1 MRNGIKVTVAR
12 QRKHRQRKAWQ
23 EAGGGR
29 GRALTALLGV
39 SDSEGD
45 RGSCYHSIVITVFT
59 SLRKPPFLLFG
70 KLIGGVR
77 GGAERPY
84 TSLSFT
90 GR

>member
-1 MRNGIKVTVAR
+1 MKVTVAR
-12 QRKHRQRKAWQ
+12 QREHRQRQAWQ

-29 GRALTALLGV
+29 GRVLTALLGV

-45 RGSCYHSIVITVFT
+45 GGSCYHGIVITVFT

-84 TSLSFT
+84 RSLSFT